1 MNIFVVWFEDEKE
14 YEEISSK
21 LRGGAYFCKEN
32 KSFILPLRGG
42 DIEIVNNIIQG
53 ALLDSNLTYV
63 KYAVVRYDDRK
74 PKIVYK
80 SDFCK
85 ADESQIVKDTK
96 QCFNSL
102 VKKIEFIRK
111 LPSYLRENPLKIID
125 KNARNEII
133 SAFRLLK
140 RSAVTGNFDTAAS
153 RIKDVLTR
161 YFNFNVVSVKVVD
174 DKYPNAWTVVSIYE
188 PDEIKTP
195 RDIPINFFI
204 AYTSKIIQI
213 LEPEELVAVTLHEIG
228 HSYYT
233 KFIRQASILRSISFA
248 VLIPFIGGIL
258 LLAVS
263 SISSLLERKSE
274 LKADSFAV
282 ECGFGRE
289 LAHALVKLEKEAK
302 RVYEQELRKRNIIAR
317 FFIRLIRLAKKPYN
331 LIFGTHPSTGKRI
344 ENIKDLMLSIVTNKE
359 ARREIEKEL
368 NKLKREV
375 ER

>member
-1 MNIFVVWFEDEKE
+1 
-14 YEEISSK
+14 
-21 LRGGAYFCKEN
+21 
-32 KSFILPLRGG
+32 
-42 DIEIVNNIIQG
+42 
-53 ALLDSNLTYV
+53 
-63 KYAVVRYDDRK
+63 
-74 PKIVYK
+74 VYK

-85 ADESQIVKDTK
+85 ADDSQIVRDAKE
-96 QCFNSL
+96 CIRSL
-102 VKKIEFIRK
+102 VKKIEFISN
-111 LPSYLRENPLKIID
+111 LPDFLRNNPLKIID
-125 KNARNEII
+125 KNAKEEII

-140 RSAVTGNFDTAAS
+140 KAAVTGNFNTAAKTV
-153 RIKDVLTR
+153 RDALTR

-174 DKYPNAWTVVSIYE
+174 DKYPNAWTVVSAHE

-204 AYTSKIIQI
+204 VYTSKIIQI

-228 HSYYT
+228 HTYYT
-233 KFIRQASILRSISFA
+233 RFMRLAMIMKSIPTIIFVIPLVLFAPSISF
-248 VLIPFIGGIL
+248 VGGALTFAID
-258 LLAVS
+258 
-263 SISSLLERKSE
+263 SIASLFERKNE